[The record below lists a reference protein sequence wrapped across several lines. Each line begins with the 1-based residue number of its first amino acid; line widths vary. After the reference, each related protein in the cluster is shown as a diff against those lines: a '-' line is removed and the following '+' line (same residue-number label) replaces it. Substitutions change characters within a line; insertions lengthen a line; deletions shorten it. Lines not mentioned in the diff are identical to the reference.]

1 MSGARDVSDDLA
13 PGSFWLGVRT
23 VFGATPVTLTV
34 LVGIGA
40 LRGLAP
46 ALAALLAGRAIGAIP
61 AAVQAGGLSGGGHR
75 LLLSVVGVATV
86 YGANQIIGSLTFP
99 FEEAWSLRL
108 FGDIEGR
115 GLRALASPPL
125 VDHLLDPETRRA
137 ADVATKQQWPHIGT
151 FGVACVY
158 GSAWLVSALAQAVV
172 LARFSLLLAVVTT
185 LVWFRA
191 GAWMRRQDQ
200 IAIWAALVEQRFPQ
214 YLRWFAMQNEHA
226 GEIRLFGNAHWF
238 VDRFDTLMLE
248 SYRNAWKR
256 RAATVRV
263 LGPLLVLLVV
273 GNAAGIAVIG
283 HAAYVGNISV
293 ANLAVYVMVFVGLS
307 ELALPQDWTE
317 WMLWGA
323 SRLPSLEALEAA
335 AAHEAAR
342 VTPATPAPAPVRGPS
357 ISFEGVSFAYPG
369 RPEPII
375 RGLDLTIDGG
385 TSLAIVGDNGAGK
398 TTLVRLLARLHDP
411 SDGRISVDDV
421 PLRDIDPVEWQRGVA
436 AVFQDSIRYPFTI
449 AETIALHDVTKDA
462 DAALRTAAAAVGSDE
477 VIAGLPEGWDTVMSR
492 RLKGG
497 MDLSGGQWQRVA
509 LTRAAYA
516 LAHGSR
522 LLMLDEPT
530 ANLDVRGEAEL
541 YDRFVDLARGATTI
555 LVSHRFSTV
564 RRADRIVVLD
574 RGRVTEDGTHAELMR
589 FDGRYAA
596 LFRLQAVRY
605 GAGVRS

>member
-1 MSGARDVSDDLA
+1 
-13 PGSFWLGVRT
+13 VRT
-23 VFGATPVTLTV
+23 IFRATPVTFSV
-34 LVGIGA
+34 LLFIGA

-46 ALAALLAGRAIGAIP
+46 AVAALLAGRAINAIP
-61 AAVQAGGLSGGGHR
+61 GAVAAGGLSGDGR
-75 LLLSVVGVATV
+75 PLLISVVAVATV

-99 FEEAWSLRL
+99 FEEAWGMRL
-108 FGDIEGR
+108 FGEIEGR

-125 VDHLLDPETRRA
+125 VDHLLDPATRRA

-151 FGVACVY
+151 FAVSCVY
-158 GSAWLVSALAQAVV
+158 GMAWLVGALAQAAV
-172 LARFSLLLAVVTT
+172 LARFSLPLALVTT
-185 LVWFRA
+185 VVWFRT

-200 IAIWAALVEQRFPQ
+200 LAIWSAIVEQRFPQ

-226 GEIRLFGNAHWF
+226 GEIRLFGNAAWF
-238 VDRFDTLMLE
+238 VERFDTLMLD
-248 SYRNAWKR
+248 SYRNAWQR
-256 RAATVRV
+256 RAATLRI

-273 GNAAGIAVIG
+273 GNAAGIAIIG
-283 HAAYVGNISV
+283 HAAYVGDISV

-323 SRLPSLEALEAA
+323 SRLPSLHALEAVA
-335 AAHEAAR
+335 ANEIAR
-342 VTPATPAPAPVRGPS
+342 VTPATPAPAPSRGPT
-357 ISFEGVSFAYPG
+357 IHFDDVSFAYPG

-375 RGLDLTIDGG
+375 RDLTLTIDGG
-385 TSLAIVGDNGAGK
+385 TSIAIVGDNGAGK

-411 SDGRISVDDV
+411 TSGCLTVDGV
-421 PLRDIDPVEWQRGVA
+421 PLTALDPIEWQRGVA

-449 AETIALHDVTKDA
+449 AETIALEPVTDDNRA
-462 DAALRTAAAAVGSDE
+462 RLVAAAEAVGSHE
-477 VIAGLPEGWDTVMSR
+477 VIAGLADGWDTVMSR

-497 MDLSGGQWQRVA
+497 LDLSGGQWQRVA

-516 LAHGSR
+516 LANGSR

-541 YDRFVDLARGATTI
+541 YDRFVDLARGATTV

-574 RGRVTEDGTHAELMR
+574 HGRVVEDGSHSELMR
-589 FDGRYAA
+589 HDGRYAA
-596 LFRLQAVRY
+596 LFRLQADRY
-605 GAGVRS
+605 ERTGLGEAALQ